1 MARAHSFVLRPLSGE
16 PACGPRKAPKAPTA
30 HAASCTRAWAFS
42 ATAVA
47 ARAHAHRPACV
58 AARLQAHAPPCYPEP
73 LYARLFCQHATPLI
87 HWSPRSPLRS
97 LPQLSCGGERQQKVL
112 TAARQQGGAGQE
124 GGRTGGGAMLL
135 SIAGSSHNTFAGGRC
150 DSEKLGSAAMSV
162 GTQLQ
167 LLPRLSRHRPAVDL
181 MLTQL

>member
-1 MARAHSFVLRPLSGE
+1 MGSLHAGPGKPPKPRLHPLHH
-16 PACGPRKAPKAPTA
+16 A
-30 HAASCTRAWAFS
+30 HAHGAFS

-73 LYARLFCQHATPLI
+73 LHARLFCQHATPLI

-112 TAARQQGGAGQE
+112 TAARQQGGARQE

-150 DSEKLGSAAMSV
+150 DSGKLGSAAMSV